1 MKKSMMKTITA
12 MINYIKNFIERV
24 FNICFHEYE
33 EYSIWEPYQENS
45 RGEHYC
51 CEVFYKQCKK
61 CGKRI
66 KL

>member
-1 MKKSMMKTITA
+1 
-12 MINYIKNFIERV
+12 MIMIVYIKNVLEIL

-45 RGEHYC
+45 RGECYC